1 MGPGKQ
7 GIRSKQLTQ
16 SSAGAAAQLGSA
28 LSPLLLLTSLQD
40 YFTAKEEITSEE
52 ICKIHITIKLEG
64 KTKPQ
69 IPSIPISPAQLQ
81 ARANHCTFPFRDQFP
96 VTWGQCHQP
105 NTQREHVWSRAL
117 FKQSPLFGPASEV
130 CLKKPFRSRRHLCAN
145 PALLPAWHC
154 RLWLRWLCFHRTAA
168 S

>member
-1 MGPGKQ
+1 MGSDPSSSHKALLVLLLSWDQ
-7 GIRSKQLTQ
+7 HFPPSCFSSLSKIILQLKRN
-16 SSAGAAAQLGSA
+16 
-28 LSPLLLLTSLQD
+28 SPLRK
-40 YFTAKEEITSEE
+40 FA
-52 ICKIHITIKLEG
+52 KIHITIKLEG

-117 FKQSPLFGPASEV
+117 FKQSPLFGPASKV

-145 PALLPAWHC
+145 PALPPAWHC